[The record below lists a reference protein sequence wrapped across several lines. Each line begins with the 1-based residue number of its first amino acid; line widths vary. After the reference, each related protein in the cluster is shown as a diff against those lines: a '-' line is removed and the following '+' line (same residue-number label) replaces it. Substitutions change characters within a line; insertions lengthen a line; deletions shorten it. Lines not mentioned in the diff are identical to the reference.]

1 MSLWLI
7 KLLLPLFHRFIGR
20 QRKGDG
26 PVHHYEDAHLERP
39 ASVIST
45 VLASLLPVAAIVV
58 LYYVTNMAAR
68 LGIIAAFTAI
78 FSFVL
83 ALIST
88 GRRVEVFTATAA

>member
-1 MSLWLI
+1 
-7 KLLLPLFHRFIGR
+7 
-20 QRKGDG
+20 
-26 PVHHYEDAHLERP
+26 
-39 ASVIST
+39 
-45 VLASLLPVAAIVV
+45 
-58 LYYVTNMAAR
+58 MAAR